1 MKMKKI
7 ILFAFIA
14 ILVISGALF
23 AQQDNKTPDKNS
35 EVNLL
40 NFDEVKSYLSLDV
53 EQQTKIEPL
62 IKKIKSIIEQDEKA
76 IQEIRS
82 QMQAMGMRD
91 PSMREKM
98 MKERSERQN
107 EINGSIIKIEE
118 NLNESQLD
126 KFKEIEMPNL
136 MNKSKSVERFR

>member
-1 MKMKKI
+1 MKRKKI

-23 AQQDNKTPDKNS
+23 AQQDNKTLAKTS

-40 NFDEVKSYLSLDV
+40 NFDEVKSYLNLDA
-53 EQQTKIEPL
+53 EQQIKIEPL
-62 IKKIKSIIEQDEKA
+62 IKKIKSIIEQDEEA

-82 QMQAMGMRD
+82 QMQSMGMRD

-98 MKERSERQN
+98 MKERSERQD
-107 EINGSIIKIEE
+107 EIDGSIKKIED
-118 NLNESQLD
+118 NLNESQFD
-126 KFKEIEMPNL
+126 KFKEIDKPNL
-136 MNKSKSVERFR
+136 MDKSKKMN

>member
-1 MKMKKI
+1 MKRKKI

-23 AQQDNKTPDKNS
+23 AQQDNKTLAKTS

-40 NFDEVKSYLSLDV
+40 NFDEVKSYLNLDA
-53 EQQTKIEPL
+53 EQQIKIEPL
-62 IKKIKSIIEQDEKA
+62 IKKIKSIIEQDEEA

-82 QMQAMGMRD
+82 QMQSMGMRD

-98 MKERSERQN
+98 MKERSERQD
-107 EINGSIIKIEE
+107 EIDGSIKKIED
-118 NLNESQLD
+118 NLNESQFD
-126 KFKEIEMPNL
+126 KFKEIEKPNL
-136 MNKSKSVERFR
+136 MDKSKKMN